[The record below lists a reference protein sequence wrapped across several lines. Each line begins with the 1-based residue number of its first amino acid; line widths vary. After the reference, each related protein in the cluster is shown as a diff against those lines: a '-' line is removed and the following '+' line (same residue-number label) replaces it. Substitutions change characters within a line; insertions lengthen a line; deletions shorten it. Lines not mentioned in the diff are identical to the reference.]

1 MGLLITGKTV
11 TDDGWY
17 GKANRHGAKA
27 PRRAWLV
34 NRQAAKDAKGEGMA
48 GEPESR
54 HVESAACLSA
64 DRFPAAVLHPCPAEE
79 KVGQAFLPV
88 RSGAW
93 GAAVLSARAR
103 ARFLPRRLRR

>member
-34 NRQAAKDAKGEGMA
+34 NRQAAKDAKGDV
-48 GEPESR
+48 
-54 HVESAACLSA
+54 HVW
-64 DRFPAAVLHPCPAEE
+64 RTGKPAP
-79 KVGQAFLPV
+79 GV
-88 RSGAW
+88 R
-93 GAAVLSARAR
+93 R
-103 ARFLPRRLRR
+103 PRRLFSIHAPQRER